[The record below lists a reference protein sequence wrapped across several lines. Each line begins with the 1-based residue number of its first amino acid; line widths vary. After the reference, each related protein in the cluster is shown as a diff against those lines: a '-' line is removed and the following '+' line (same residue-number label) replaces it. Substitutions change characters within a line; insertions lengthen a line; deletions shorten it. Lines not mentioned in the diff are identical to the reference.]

1 MRKAF
6 DANVPKLKPRLRPAM
21 VVVSGLKD
29 EEKSEDTNIAFQKVI
44 SGTVADPQE
53 KVLHPNAMTIAEPQA
68 ALESSL
74 VDDTEDKILSETET
88 DVLDDEPVTNPE
100 AADDVDRKSA
110 SNPDSVLTK
119 CVTTEKGNEESHDQ
133 RDVQEQ
139 IIHKEQSADSAESVA
154 EQCIAASEPVQSV
167 EDLKSETAQIQS
179 GLQPAVSNQTD
190 ALPAATVF
198 EIDDSET
205 RRMRLENVKR
215 KVSEAV
221 RPEVRIEPVPEDPT
235 LAVESVLGL
244 VSDLEAQLSR
254 SREIEKMLRNELTV
268 AKADL
273 TRTVNDGRSASERL
287 VQVEALLDE
296 KRKVLEEMLF
306 EMGALEEERDQAVR
320 MVQMLTVKE
329 KERQQEFV
337 KMQLQLTDMQRVV
350 DENRIE
356 EERLTGELDD
366 YVKEN
371 THLHM
376 LLTEITKERDIL
388 VVDAE
393 LLTKERDDLKKAKMA
408 LEKVHNALSQAR
420 ARLRE

>member
-21 VVVSGLKD
+21 VVVSGSKQ
-29 EEKSEDTNIAFQKVI
+29 EKKSEDTTTAFQKVI

-53 KVLHPNAMTIAEPQA
+53 KVLHPNTMTIAEPQVA
-68 ALESSL
+68 SESSIP
-74 VDDTEDKILSETET
+74 DDSEDKILCESGT
-88 DVLDDEPVTNPE
+88 DVLGDEPVTNSE
-100 AADDVDRKSA
+100 VADDVDR
-110 SNPDSVLTK
+110 NSVSSSDAVLAE
-119 CVTTEKGNEESHDQ
+119 CVVTEKSNEESHDRRELQ
-133 RDVQEQ
+133 VQ
-139 IIHKEQSADSAESVA
+139 INHIEQSVDSANAVA
-154 EQCIAASEPVQSV
+154 EQCTIASEPVRSV
-167 EDLKSETAQIQS
+167 ENLNGETAEMQS
-179 GLQPAVSNQTD
+179 GIQPAVPNQTD
-190 ALPAATVF
+190 ALPVTTMF
-198 EIDDSET
+198 EIDDSEA

-215 KVSEAV
+215 KVSDAV

-254 SREIEKMLRNELTV
+254 SREVEKMLRNELAE
-268 AKADL
+268 AKAEL
-273 TRTVNDGRSASERL
+273 THTINDERTASGRLA
-287 VQVEALLDE
+287 QVEVQLDE
-296 KRKVLEEMLF
+296 KRNVLEEMLF

-320 MVQMLTVKE
+320 MVQMLTIKE
-329 KERQQEFV
+329 KERQQEVV
-337 KMQLQLTDMQRVV
+337 KMQQQLTEMQRVV
-350 DENRIE
+350 DESRLE

-371 THLHM
+371 TRLHM
-376 LLTEITKERDIL
+376 LLNEITKERDIL
-388 VVDAE
+388 VVNGE